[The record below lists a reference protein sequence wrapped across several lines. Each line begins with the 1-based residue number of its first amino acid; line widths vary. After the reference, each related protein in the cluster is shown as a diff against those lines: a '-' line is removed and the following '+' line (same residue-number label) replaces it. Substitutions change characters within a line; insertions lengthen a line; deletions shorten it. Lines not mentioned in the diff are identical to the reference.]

1 MSVSNTFHTCIC
13 LVLQPPFPTFQ
24 PTLLSNTALSTPHFP
39 QEHARVPTVPSPSL
53 FLSSVVLTA
62 PWLPLHF
69 FLEFRSVTTV
79 KSCVCSNWQACGF
92 WQRWTLLSLL
102 WQDTT
107 RSISSTQMSSL
118 VKTDQGGAKNIVSIW
133 ERTIA
138 QERMVS
144 LDQTAASTFC

>member
-1 MSVSNTFHTCIC
+1 MSLFQTLFTCVFTLYCNLLFQPSN
-13 LVLQPPFPTFQ
+13 QPSFPTR
-24 PTLLSNTALSTPHFP
+24 PCPPHTSRRNLLVSPLFP
-39 QEHARVPTVPSPSL
+39 LQVSS
-53 FLSSVVLTA
+53 SSVVLTA

-79 KSCVCSNWQACGF
+79 KSCMCINWQAWGF
-92 WQRWTLLSLL
+92 WQRWTLLSFL

-107 RSISSTQMSSL
+107 RSLSSTQMSSL

-144 LDQTAASTFC
+144 LDQTVASTFC